1 MRIVLPLAVGC
12 AALSI
17 RSSCSTSPKSGAER
31 DTNLSAPPLMPAET
45 FKPASFN
52 SVIHLKGGRYHK
64 LLSPDSYA
72 VWVSEDVV
80 ALKRAKAVETGEEVN
95 EQMNAA
101 LALVNANYFV
111 FECHVESAFAG
122 QVIAQFAVAKSADAE
137 FASGDNAEEVEV
149 VAVEQVEAAVASVVG
164 AGGTGD
170 SLHILDSV
178 GGIVDGGEEGQITAV
193 GVAPNGAEGG

>member
-1 MRIVLPLAVGC
+1 MVLV
-12 AALSI
+12 AA
-17 RSSCSTSPKSGAER
+17 
-31 DTNLSAPPLMPAET
+31 
-45 FKPASFN
+45 
-52 SVIHLKGGRYHK
+52 
-64 LLSPDSYA
+64 PDFF
-72 VWVSEDVV
+72 D
-80 ALKRAKAVETGEEVN
+80 KAV
-95 EQMNAA
+95 
-101 LALVNANYFV
+101 F
-111 FECHVESAFAG
+111 
-122 QVIAQFAVAKSADAE
+122 AQFAVAKSADAE